1 MILTRDEHQALLSV
15 TTATLTTVMLK
26 KGVSNVWIRGAFPLR
41 AGQSRVVGP
50 AFTMRFIPARDDLS
64 TPESL
69 ASATSTRTAI
79 EAMPDGCIAVVA
91 ADGCHDAGIFGDI
104 LCERMKQR
112 HVQAVVTDG
121 VVRDLEGVLET
132 EMPVWA
138 AGAAA
143 PPSFSGLTFVGWN
156 DPIGCG
162 GAAIFPNDIIVAD
175 KDGAVI
181 IPQAMVSDVCAAAI
195 EQEKM
200 EEWILAQVKSG
211 TPLPGLYPP
220 NEDNKARYEAW
231 KKSE

>member
-1 MILTRDEHQALLSV
+1 MTLTRDEHQALLSV
-15 TTATLTTVMLK
+15 KTATLTTVLLK
-26 KGVSNVWIRGAFPLR
+26 MGVSKVWISGAFPLR
-41 AGQSRVVGP
+41 DGQSRIVGP
-50 AFTMRFIPARDDLS
+50 AFTLRFIPARNDLS

-79 EAMPDGCIAVVA
+79 EAMPEGCIAVVA
-91 ADGCHDAGIFGDI
+91 ADGCRDAGIFGDI

-112 HVQAVVTDG
+112 SVQAVVTDG

-132 EMPVWA
+132 ELPVWA
-138 AGAAA
+138 TGAAA

-162 GAAIFPNDIIVAD
+162 GVAIFPNDIVVAD

-181 IPQAMVSDVCAAAI
+181 VPQAMVSDVCAAAI
-195 EQEKM
+195 EHEKM
-200 EEWILAQVKSG
+200 EGWILEQVKSG

-220 NEDNKARYEAW
+220 NDENIARYEAW
-231 KKSE
+231 KQTK